1 MAITSTAPLGRSGEH
16 VWAVAAFVVA
26 LLVLAPVLALAWNA
40 MQGSTGLWSHLAQHV
55 LPRAGLN
62 TLMLLVGVG
71 VLAAALGAGS
81 AWLVSAYQFRG
92 RGVLS
97 WALLLPLAMPTYIV
111 AYAYLDLLHPLGPIQ
126 SLLRAL
132 LGIDSPRDFRLPDV
146 RSLAGCIVLLGF
158 VLYPYVYLTMRA
170 MFLTQAGGLLEAA
183 RSLGVPR
190 RALFWRVALPLARP
204 ALAVGVA
211 LVLLETLNDIGASEF
226 LGVQTLT
233 VQVYTTWI
241 SRSDLPGAAQ
251 IALGMLVIVSLLIWL
266 ERHGR
271 RRQRYAAGQR
281 PHPMQAQR
289 LHGAAGVVALVLA
302 SLPVLVGF
310 LLPAAFLAWSGIGR
324 LQSHGISLALRESTW
339 NTVMVSGIATLATLV
354 VGLVVAWALRLAQAR
369 RRARLAGACLR
380 LAGLGYAIPG
390 TVLAIGL
397 LTPLAWV
404 DIGLGEMLK
413 PFGSEPQMWLM
424 GSVAALVLAYT
435 LRFLAVGIGSIDAG
449 LTRIAPSLD
458 QAARSLGD
466 SAGGMLRRVH
476 LPLLRPALAAGALL
490 VFVDTMKELPAT
502 LMLRPVNFETLA
514 TWLYA
519 DAARGAYE
527 DGAVAAFLIVLVGL
541 VPVVLL
547 ARSGMRQDVSR
558 RRPGV
563 EVEET

>member
-1 MAITSTAPLGRSGEH
+1 MT
-16 VWAVAAFVVA
+16 AVATVSLRGGGERFWSVATAAIA
-26 LLVLAPVLALAWNA
+26 LLVIAPLLALTWNA
-40 MQGSTGLWSHLAQHV
+40 AQGSEGLWSHLARHV

-62 TLMLLVGVG
+62 TAILLVGVG
-71 VLAAALGAGS
+71 TLAAALGIGS
-81 AWLVSAYQFRG
+81 AWLVSAYEFRG

-111 AYAYLDLLHPLGPIQ
+111 AYAYLDLLHPLGPVQ
-126 SLLRAL
+126 SVLRAL
-132 LGIDSPRDFRLPDV
+132 LGVDSPRDFRLPDI

-158 VLYPYVYLTMRA
+158 VLYPYVYLTVRA
-170 MFLTQAGGLLEAA
+170 MFLTQAGSLLEAA
-183 RSLGVPR
+183 RSLGASR
-190 RALFWRVALPLARP
+190 RGMFFRVALPMARP

-211 LVLLETLNDIGASEF
+211 LALLETLNDIGASEF

-233 VQVYTTWI
+233 VAIYSTWI

-281 PHPMQAQR
+281 PRPMQAQR
-289 LHGAAGVVALVLA
+289 LHGVSALIALVMGGI
-302 SLPVLVGF
+302 PVLVGF
-310 LLPAAFLAWSGIGR
+310 LLPAIYLAWAGIER
-324 LQSHGISLALRESTW
+324 LRSHGITLTLRDSAW
-339 NTVMVSGIATLATLV
+339 NTVMVAASATLV
-354 VGLVVAWALRLAQAR
+354 TLLAGLAVAWALRLAQAR
-369 RRARLAGACLR
+369 RRTRWATSCLR
-380 LAGLGYAIPG
+380 VASLGYAVPG

-404 DIGLGEMLK
+404 DIGLGEMLRQ
-413 PFGSEPQMWLM
+413 FGGEPRMWLM
-424 GSVAALVLAYT
+424 GSVVALVLAYM
-435 LRFLAVGIGSIDAG
+435 LRFLAIGIGSIDAG
-449 LTRIAPSLD
+449 LTRISPSLD

-466 SAGGMLRRVH
+466 TSASMLRRVH

-490 VFVDTMKELPAT
+490 VFVDAMKELPVT

-527 DGAVAAFLIVLVGL
+527 DGAVAAFLIVLIGL
-541 VPVVLL
+541 APVALL
-547 ARSGMRQDVSR
+547 ARSGVQRER
-558 RRPGV
+558 TAGRG
-563 EVEET
+563 EGE

>member
-1 MAITSTAPLGRSGEH
+1 MREGGERA
-16 VWAVAAFVVA
+16 WSLAALVVA
-26 LLVLAPVLALAWNA
+26 LLVLAPLLALAWNA
-40 MQGSTGLWSHLAQHV
+40 AQGSEGLWSHLGRHV

-62 TLMLLVGVG
+62 TAVLLLGVG
-71 VLAAALGAGS
+71 LLAVALGAGS
-81 AWLVSAYQFRG
+81 AWLVSAYDFPG
-92 RGVLS
+92 RGALS

-111 AYAYLDLLHPLGPIQ
+111 AYAYLDLLHPLGPVQ

-132 LGIDSPRDFRLPDV
+132 LDIDSPRDFRLPDV
-146 RSLAGCIVLLGF
+146 RSLGGCIVLLGF
-158 VLYPYVYLTMRA
+158 VLYPYVYLTTRA

-183 RSLGVPR
+183 RALGVPR
-190 RALFWRVALPLARP
+190 RALFHRVALPLARP

-233 VQVYTTWI
+233 VAVYTTWI
-241 SRSDLPGAAQ
+241 TRGDLPGAAQ
-251 IALGMLVIVSLLIWL
+251 IALGMLAIVSLLVWL

-281 PHPMQAQR
+281 PRPMQAQR
-289 LHGAAGVVALVLA
+289 LHGGAALAALGLGAV
-302 SLPVLVGF
+302 PILVGF
-310 LLPAAFLAWSGIGR
+310 LLPALYLAWAGIGR
-324 LQSHGISLALRESTW
+324 LQTHGISQALRDSAW
-339 NTVMVSGIATLATLV
+339 NTVLVAGCATLATLLA
-354 VGLVVAWALRLAQAR
+354 GLAVAWALRLAQAR

-380 LAGLGYAIPG
+380 VASLGYAVPG

-404 DIGLGEMLK
+404 DIGLGEALRH
-413 PFGSEPQMWLM
+413 FGGEPRMWLM
-424 GSVAALVLAYT
+424 GSMAALVLAYV
-435 LRFLAVGIGSIDAG
+435 LRFLAIGIGSIDAG
-449 LTRIAPSLD
+449 LTRISPSLD
-458 QAARSLGD
+458 QAARSLGQTT
-466 SAGGMLRRVH
+466 GGMLRRVH

-490 VFVDTMKELPAT
+490 VFVDAMKELPAT

-541 VPVVLL
+541 VPVALL
-547 ARSGMRQDVSR
+547 ARSGMRQDA
-558 RRPGV
+558 PGQRV
-563 EVEET
+563 GTGGEGT

>member
-1 MAITSTAPLGRSGEH
+1 MREGGER
-16 VWAVAAFVVA
+16 VWSIAALVVA
-26 LLVLAPVLALAWNA
+26 LLVLAPLAALAWNA
-40 MQGSTGLWSHLAQHV
+40 AQGSEGLWSHLGRHV
-55 LPRAGLN
+55 LPRAGFN
-62 TLMLLVGVG
+62 TAVLFLGVG
-71 VLAAALGAGS
+71 LTAAALGAGS
-81 AWLVSAYQFRG
+81 AWLVSAYDFPG

-111 AYAYLDLLHPLGPIQ
+111 AYAYLDLLHPLGPVQ
-126 SLLRAL
+126 TLLRAML
-132 LGIDSPRDFRLPDV
+132 DIDSPRDFRLPDV

-158 VLYPYVYLTMRA
+158 VLYPYVYLTTRA

-183 RSLGVPR
+183 RSLGVVR

-233 VQVYTTWI
+233 VAVYTTWI
-241 SRSDLPGAAQ
+241 TRGDLPGAAQ

-281 PHPMQAQR
+281 PRPMQPQR
-289 LHGAAGVVALVLA
+289 LHGIAAIVALVLG
-302 SLPVLVGF
+302 LIPVVIGF
-310 LLPAAFLAWSGIGR
+310 LLPALFLAWSGIGR
-324 LQSHGISLALRESTW
+324 LQTHGISQALRDSTW
-339 NTVMVSGIATLATLV
+339 NTVMVAGIATLATLAA
-354 VGLVVAWALRLAQAR
+354 GLAVAWALRLAQAR
-369 RRARLAGACLR
+369 RRARLAGTYLR
-380 LAGLGYAIPG
+380 IASLGYAIPG

-404 DIGLGEMLK
+404 DIGVGEVLK
-413 PFGSEPQMWLM
+413 QFGGEPRLWLM
-424 GSVAALVLAYT
+424 GSVAALVLACM
-435 LRFLAVGIGSIDAG
+435 LRFLAIGIGSIDAG
-449 LTRIAPSLD
+449 LTRISPSLD
-458 QAARSLGD
+458 QAARSLGQTT
-466 SAGGMLRRVH
+466 GGMLRRIH
-476 LPLLRPALAAGALL
+476 LPLLRPALASAALL

-541 VPVVLL
+541 VPVALL
-547 ARSGMRQDVSR
+547 ARSGMRPDA
-558 RRPGV
+558 PGRNV
-563 EVEET
+563 GAGGEGT

>member
-1 MAITSTAPLGRSGEH
+1 MTISERPWNIATVAI
-16 VWAVAAFVVA
+16 A
-26 LLVLAPVLALAWNA
+26 LLVLAPLLALGWNA
-40 MQGSTGLWSHLAQHV
+40 LQGSDGLWSHLARHV

-62 TLMLLVGVG
+62 TALLLVGVG
-71 VLAAALGAGS
+71 VLAAVLGAGS
-81 AWLVSAYQFRG
+81 AWLVSAYDFRG
-92 RGVLS
+92 RAMLS

-111 AYAYLDLLHPLGPIQ
+111 AYAYLDLLHPLGPVQ
-126 SLLRAL
+126 SLLRML

-158 VLYPYVYLTMRA
+158 VLYPYVYLTTRA

-183 RSLGVPR
+183 RSLGVSR
-190 RALFWRVALPLARP
+190 RSLFHRVALPLARP

-241 SRSDLPGAAQ
+241 SRGDLSGAAQ

-281 PHPMQAQR
+281 PRPMQAQR
-289 LHGAAGVVALVLA
+289 LHGIAGFAALMLGLI
-302 SLPVLVGF
+302 PVLIGF
-310 LLPAAFLAWSGIGR
+310 LLPAIHLAWAGIAR
-324 LQSHGISLALRESTW
+324 LQSHGISQALRDSAW
-339 NTVMVSGIATLATLV
+339 NTVMVAACATLV
-354 VGLVVAWALRLAQAR
+354 TLMAGLVVAWALRLAQAR

-380 LAGLGYAIPG
+380 IASLGYAVPG

-404 DIGLGEMLK
+404 DIGLGEVLK
-413 PFGSEPQMWLM
+413 QFGGEPRMWLM
-424 GSVAALVLAYT
+424 GSVAALVLAYM
-435 LRFLAVGIGSIDAG
+435 LRFLAIGIGSIDAG

-466 SAGGMLRRVH
+466 TSAGMLRRVH

-490 VFVDTMKELPAT
+490 VFVDAMKELPAT

-527 DGAVAAFLIVLVGL
+527 DGAVAAFLIVLIGL
-541 VPVVLL
+541 APVVFL
-547 ARSGMRQDVSR
+547 ARSGMQSTAPSR
-558 RRPGV
+558 SDANR
-563 EVEET
+563 EESA

>member
-1 MAITSTAPLGRSGEH
+1 MREGGERA
-16 VWAVAAFVVA
+16 WSLAALVVA
-26 LLVLAPVLALAWNA
+26 LLVLAPLLALAWNA
-40 MQGSTGLWSHLAQHV
+40 AQGSEGLWSHLGRHV

-62 TLMLLVGVG
+62 TAVLLLGVG
-71 VLAAALGAGS
+71 LLAAALGAGS
-81 AWLVSAYQFRG
+81 AWLVSAYDFPG
-92 RGVLS
+92 RGALS

-111 AYAYLDLLHPLGPIQ
+111 AYAYLDLLHPLGPVQ

-132 LGIDSPRDFRLPDV
+132 LDIDSPRDFRLPDV
-146 RSLAGCIVLLGF
+146 RSLGGCIVLLGF
-158 VLYPYVYLTMRA
+158 VLYPYVYLTTRA

-183 RSLGVPR
+183 RALGVPR
-190 RALFWRVALPLARP
+190 RALFHRVALPLARP

-233 VQVYTTWI
+233 VAVYTTWI
-241 SRSDLPGAAQ
+241 TRGDLPGAAQ
-251 IALGMLVIVSLLIWL
+251 IALGMLAIVSLLVWL

-281 PHPMQAQR
+281 PRPMQAQR
-289 LHGAAGVVALVLA
+289 LHGGAALAALGLGAV
-302 SLPVLVGF
+302 PILVGF
-310 LLPAAFLAWSGIGR
+310 LLPALYLAWAGIGR
-324 LQSHGISLALRESTW
+324 LQTHGISQALRDSAW
-339 NTVMVSGIATLATLV
+339 NTVLVAGCATLATLLA
-354 VGLVVAWALRLAQAR
+354 GLAVAWALRLAQAR

-380 LAGLGYAIPG
+380 VASLGYAVPG

-404 DIGLGEMLK
+404 DIGLGEALRH
-413 PFGSEPQMWLM
+413 FGGEPRMWLM
-424 GSVAALVLAYT
+424 GSMAALVLAYV
-435 LRFLAVGIGSIDAG
+435 LRFLAIGIGSIDAG
-449 LTRIAPSLD
+449 LTRISPSLD
-458 QAARSLGD
+458 QAARSLGQTT
-466 SAGGMLRRVH
+466 GGMLRRVH

-490 VFVDTMKELPAT
+490 VFVDAMKELPAT

-541 VPVVLL
+541 VPVALL
-547 ARSGMRQDVSR
+547 ARSGMRQDA
-558 RRPGV
+558 PGQRV
-563 EVEET
+563 GTGGEGT